1 MKYYADLLF
10 QFLMRKKYLYKTVGY
25 SAFFYLVYELGTPM
39 LDKEVL
45 PNYSFIK
52 QRYGQFPAM
61 ILNYFIKKN
70 ASGADLSTVLILFLI
85 VVICLLIELK
95 INAVKGGNNNIF
107 SGWFQINNQTNNYG
121 K

>member
-1 MKYYADLLF
+1 MRNYADMLF
-10 QFLMRKKYLYKTVGY
+10 QIIMRKKYLYKMIGY
-25 SAFFYLVYELGTPM
+25 PAFLYLVYELGTPM

-45 PNYSFIK
+45 PDYSKVK
-52 QRYGQFPAM
+52 QNYGQFPA
-61 ILNYFIKKN
+61 ILLNYVIKKN
-70 ASGADLSTVLILFLI
+70 ASGADLSTVIILFLI
-85 VVICLLIELK
+85 VLICLLIELK